1 MTVYTGQVPLLTR
14 PERQASILRGASQAF
29 ARTGFAG
36 TSMDDVAAACGV
48 SKLILYRHFESKE
61 DLYRA
66 VLQRVFERHGEELAK
81 GLDRGPARGLGMRTL
96 LTVAREDEAGF
107 TLLWRHASR
116 EPQFADYVHE
126 LRESAAEATAALLRL
141 GTLDAPFDRW
151 AALSTIGWLVDAV
164 FVWLEVGDP
173 ARDDEVIERAAAGLR
188 GLRDAWM
195 PAPVAPG
202 VSPPR

>member
-1 MTVYTGQVPLLTR
+1 VALLSR
-14 PERQASILRGASQAF
+14 SERQASILRNAAQAF
-29 ARTGFAG
+29 AHHGFAG

-48 SKLILYRHFESKE
+48 TKLILYRHFDTKE

-66 VLQRVFERHGEELAK
+66 VLQRVFERLGQELAV
-81 GLDRGPARGLGMRTL
+81 GLGRGGGRGLGMRTL

-116 EPQFADYVHE
+116 EPQFADYADE
-126 LRESAAEATAALLRL
+126 LREAAAAATADLMGL
-141 GTLDAPFDRW
+141 GTGDPALDRW

-173 ARDDEVIERAAAGLR
+173 ARDEEVVERAAVGLR
-188 GLRDAWM
+188 GLRDAWV
-195 PAPVAPG
+195 PAPTTA
-202 VSPPR
+202 